1 MSENSKVVY
10 DFLQNKLHKGNVLLV
25 KDWQKVQPEAA
36 Y

>member
-10 DFLQNKLHKGNVLLV
+10 VFLQNKLHKGNVLLV